1 MFEPLTRK
9 FIDWRLRRIA
19 IRKLHTLDDRLLAD
33 VGTTRDGIRSFVS
46 SIECRGV
53 A

>member
-19 IRKLHTLDDRLLAD
+19 IRKLHTMDDRMLAD
-33 VGTTRDGIRSFVS
+33 LGTTRDDIVCFVNS
-46 SIECRGV
+46 QRWG